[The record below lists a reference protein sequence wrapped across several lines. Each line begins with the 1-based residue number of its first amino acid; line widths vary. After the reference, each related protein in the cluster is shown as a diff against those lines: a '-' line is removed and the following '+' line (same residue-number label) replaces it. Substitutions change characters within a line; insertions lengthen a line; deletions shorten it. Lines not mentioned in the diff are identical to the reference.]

1 MARLWTLKINLIIT
15 LPRLSI
21 KYPVPAGHLMV
32 SLARL
37 LASQVYIPASLKSR
51 FKSENTCPF
60 FQSLFSLGFRSVK
73 TANGWR
79 LCRRDTETS
88 SSLVEQSITSF
99 WPMYPFKTFCGCFA
113 KARGSKR
120 SKAQFRI
127 RYESPNNTNV
137 DLTAYSFIRFKHK
150 WDVTSKLLQL
160 EEQRGTSNFQ
170 RTKILTVNTH
180 STFVPCRTK
189 ELGNF
194 YRAK

>member
-1 MARLWTLKINLIIT
+1 MTRLWIIKINLSVT

-21 KYPVPAGHLMV
+21 KYPVPSGHLMV

-37 LASQVYIPASLKSR
+37 LASQVYIQASCKSR

-79 LCRRDTETS
+79 LCKRDTDTS

-99 WPMYPFKTFCGCFA
+99 WPMYPFKTFCGCFT
-113 KARGSKR
+113 KARGSKG

-127 RYESPNNTNV
+127 RHESPINTII
-137 DLTAYSFIRFKHK
+137 DLKYSFTCFTHK
-150 WDVTSKLLQL
+150 RDVASRLLQL
-160 EEQRGTSNFQ
+160 R
-170 RTKILTVNTH
+170 
-180 STFVPCRTK
+180 
-189 ELGNF
+189 
-194 YRAK
+194 RAKICE

>member
-1 MARLWTLKINLIIT
+1 MIDFVFRPHKCRLVLTVHLDALNGSPLDVLKINLIII

-32 SLARL
+32 SLALL
-37 LASQVYIPASLKSR
+37 LASQVYIPASLKSS
-51 FKSENTCPF
+51 FKSENTCPL

-73 TANGWR
+73 TANAWR

-127 RYESPNNTNV
+127 RHESPIITLMV
-137 DLTAYSFIRFKHK
+137 VFS
-150 WDVTSKLLQL
+150 
-160 EEQRGTSNFQ
+160 
-170 RTKILTVNTH
+170 
-180 STFVPCRTK
+180 
-189 ELGNF
+189 LGQV
-194 YRAK
+194 